1 MPPPPPP
8 AAGHSWSAYQ
18 HPPPALQHHWPP
30 FPPFDPGRPPPG
42 SFEPPQHSEKPPPS
56 WPQNQWSP
64 PEHHFRGQ
72 FPPNQ
77 QQFPNQAPP
86 SYQSNSRPDNP
97 AQVYTSN
104 RQNYPFN
111 NQSMNRPWLDDQQ
124 KTTASDEESMQRL
137 RDEQWLQS
145 FLLKRRNKSIEP
157 KQTESKPSISQFREK
172 LYGTVKM
179 LSELNIV
186 CQMLKDNLENE
197 GVWTESLSKANKL
210 KSSIQESLTDLKDP
224 DCVSSVK
231 RKLLLINKK
240 RARMRRRKM
249 QQREEKQEQEARRAD
264 REVEVDKWQMKRIQ
278 EVEEKNR
285 VRKTHLISVSSNRG
299 VTHSVL
305 PPMVHSY
312 YPLYF
317 NVLIIYFL

>member
-1 MPPPPPP
+1 
-8 AAGHSWSAYQ
+8 
-18 HPPPALQHHWPP
+18 
-30 FPPFDPGRPPPG
+30 
-42 SFEPPQHSEKPPPS
+42 
-56 WPQNQWSP
+56 
-64 PEHHFRGQ
+64 
-72 FPPNQ
+72 
-77 QQFPNQAPP
+77 
-86 SYQSNSRPDNP
+86 
-97 AQVYTSN
+97 
-104 RQNYPFN
+104 
-111 NQSMNRPWLDDQQ
+111 MNRPWLDDQQ
-124 KTTASDEESMQRL
+124 KITASDEESMQRL

-145 FLLKRRNKSIEP
+145 FLLKRRNKSTEP

-249 QQREEKQEQEARRAD
+249 EQREEKQEQEARRAE
-264 REVEVDKWQMKRIQ
+264 REAEIDKWQMKRIQ

-285 VRKTHLISVSSNRG
+285 VRKTPLISVSSNRG

-305 PPMVHSY
+305 PPMVHVVH
-312 YPLYF
+312 YF
-317 NVLIIYFL
+317 NVLLIYFL